1 MTTVP
6 RIADHLQ
13 AVIDCLDLFGHGR
26 WHVGDGVA
34 PKDDTG
40 ATYPP
45 PYMGVHLIS
54 DTTTGPAN
62 DPDADVTVTLQV
74 TCVAESQLEA
84 AWLRDKATEALTTT
98 PVTVAGRTGMYGSSG
113 IRPAGGRRAVERSDE
128 QQPSLFYAT
137 PLFTLTT
144 TPTS

>member
-6 RIADHLQ
+6 EVADHLQ
-13 AVIDCLDLFGHGR
+13 AIIDCLDLHGHGR

-34 PKDDTG
+34 PRNPDTNT
-40 ATYPP
+40 TYPP

-54 DTTTGPAN
+54 DTTTGPTN
-62 DPDADVTVTLQV
+62 DPDADITVTFQV
-74 TCVAESQLEA
+74 TCVAASQLEA
-84 AWLRDKATEALTTT
+84 AWLRDRAVEALTTT
-98 PVTVAGRTGMYGSSG
+98 PVTVAGRTGMFGSSG

-128 QQPSLFYAT
+128 QQPALFYAT

-144 TPTS
+144 TPS